1 MPYLGISPPPLID
14 TDKIADNAVTAAK
27 FNADVISAQTELAA
41 EPADTD
47 ELLLSDAGVLK
58 RIDYSLVKSKG
69 KLLQVISVAVAKATF
84 TSAIPDDDTTP
95 TVSEGTEIYSQAITP
110 SAASSKILITG
121 SIEGSSSAANGW
133 GITVFRGSTCI
144 LTVHQTN
151 AMGGGQPCQCN
162 INVLDSPSS
171 TDAVTYSVRAGCMTG
186 SSAIFVQRRGT
197 EKYNNTMALNSVTLQ
212 EIGA

>member
-1 MPYLGISPPPLID
+1 MGTLKVDNLQKEDGTAILTDGVFSSSVSGAGI
-14 TDKIADNAVTAAK
+14 
-27 FNADVISAQTELAA
+27 
-41 EPADTD
+41 
-47 ELLLSDAGVLK
+47 VLQQ
-58 RIDYSLVKSKG
+58 IT
-69 KLLQVISVAVAKATF
+69 VAVAKATF

-110 SAASSKILITG
+110 SSTSSKILITG

-151 AMGGGQPCQCN
+151 AMGGTQPNQCN

-171 TDAVTYSVRAGCMTG
+171 SSAVTYSVRAGCMAG
-186 SSAIFVQRRGT
+186 SSAIFIQRRGT

>member
-1 MPYLGISPPPLID
+1 MGTLKVDNLQKEDGTAIITDGVVGSSVSGAGIVLQQ
-14 TDKIADNAVTAAK
+14 VTA
-27 FNADVISAQTELAA
+27 
-41 EPADTD
+41 
-47 ELLLSDAGVLK
+47 
-58 RIDYSLVKSKG
+58 
-69 KLLQVISVAVAKATF
+69 AVAKATF

-110 SAASSKILITG
+110 SSTSSKILITG

-151 AMGGGQPCQCN
+151 AMGGGQPNQCN

-171 TDAVTYSVRAGCMTG
+171 TSAVTYSIRAGCMAG
-186 SSAIFVQRRGT
+186 SSAIYVQRRSS

-212 EIGA
+212 EIKG